1 VARVRDARPAFPPRP
16 AEEGREGALPTI
28 RVEKIRVEKI
38 RVEKIRVEIETGGQA
53 ARAPHTVR

>member
-38 RVEKIRVEIETGGQA
+38 RVEIETGGQA